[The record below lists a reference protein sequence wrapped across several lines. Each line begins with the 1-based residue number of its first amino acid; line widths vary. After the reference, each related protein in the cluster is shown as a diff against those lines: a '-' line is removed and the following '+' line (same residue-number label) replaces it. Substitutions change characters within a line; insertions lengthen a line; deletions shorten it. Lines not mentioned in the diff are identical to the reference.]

1 MGALPGQSSR
11 PTGVFDPH
19 HPPDQALIN
28 ACVHCGFCLPT
39 CPTYRLWG
47 QEMDSPRG
55 RIYLMKLGLQ
65 GEIAIDATVT
75 EHFDACL
82 GCVACVTACPSGVQY
97 GALIEATRTQLERI
111 RKRRLGDRAFR
122 GMLLRLFPYPR
133 RLRVAAVAAWTYQQ
147 LRIGRLLRGTGLFR
161 HLPDKVRAL
170 EELLPTVHFRDLRG
184 RITTS
189 GPAAGSAGMR
199 VGMVTGCI
207 QAVFFAGVNRATARV
222 LAAEGCEVVI
232 PRGQGC
238 CGAISSHA
246 GDEAGALAQARRM
259 IATFEEA
266 AVERV
271 VINAAGCGA
280 ALKDYGHLLRD
291 DPDWAERAASFS
303 AKVSDITEFLDELP
317 AHAPRHS
324 IAARAVYADACHL
337 AHAQGIR
344 SQPRRQLRAIPGLTV
359 ADIADTEICCGS
371 AGTYNLVRTEAAEE
385 LGRRKV
391 AEILHAAPDVIVTA
405 NPGCALQ
412 IKRHL
417 PPGRSP
423 IPVLHPVE
431 LIDASIRGVDPFLT
445 G

>member
-1 MGALPGQSSR
+1 
-11 PTGVFDPH
+11 
-19 HPPDQALIN
+19 
-28 ACVHCGFCLPT
+28 
-39 CPTYRLWG
+39 
-47 QEMDSPRG
+47 
-55 RIYLMKLGLQ
+55 
-65 GEIAIDATVT
+65 
-75 EHFDACL
+75 
-82 GCVACVTACPSGVQY
+82 
-97 GALIEATRTQLERI
+97 
-111 RKRRLGDRAFR
+111 
-122 GMLLRLFPYPR
+122 
-133 RLRVAAVAAWTYQQ
+133 
-147 LRIGRLLRGTGLFR
+147 
-161 HLPDKVRAL
+161 
-170 EELLPTVHFRDLRG
+170 
-184 RITTS
+184 
-189 GPAAGSAGMR
+189 
-199 VGMVTGCI
+199 MVTGCI

-232 PRGQGC
+232 PRGQRC

-266 AVERV
+266 AVERA

-317 AHAPRHS
+317 AHAPRHP

-337 AHAQGIR
+337 AHAQGVR
-344 SQPRRQLRAIPGLTV
+344 FQPRRQLRAIPGLTV

-417 PPGRSP
+417 PPGRSA

-431 LIDASIRGVDPFLT
+431 LIDASIRGIDPFQT
-445 G
+445 R